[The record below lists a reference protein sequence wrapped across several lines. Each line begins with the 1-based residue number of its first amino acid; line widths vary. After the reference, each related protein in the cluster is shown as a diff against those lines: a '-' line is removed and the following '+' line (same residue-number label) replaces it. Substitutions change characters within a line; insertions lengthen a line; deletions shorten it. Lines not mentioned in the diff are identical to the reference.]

1 MRIMQLFIHTAKWF
15 ISDLSECSMYRWE
28 ATVYRQFAGMD
39 WADAKQLLGS
49 YGAWPKDSPPK
60 VFKQDVASD
69 IPDSFDARQK
79 WPGSI
84 HDIRNQ
90 VTFRMFCS

>member
-1 MRIMQLFIHTAKWF
+1 MN
-15 ISDLSECSMYRWE
+15 RWE

-39 WADAKQLLGS
+39 WADVKHMLGS

-60 VFKQDVASD
+60 VLKKDVASD

-84 HDIRNQ
+84 HDIRDQ
-90 VTFRMFCS
+90 VTFTLVRAT